1 MTVSIE
7 KTLARLD
14 QLTKE
19 ESSAFYQQL
28 SEHIN
33 WMINNRFEE
42 LVQVL
47 YRLDVDEKKL
57 KILLSE
63 SEDKNAADII
73 TSLIIERQLQKLKHE
88 NNKAP
93 IRAFRKTKVGNHGSP
108 IDQYC
113 LALSNNCLL
122 FRAAFVKSYLSYQFP
137 GSFQAL
143 FFYNPFK
150 EYL

>member
-14 QLTKE
+14 RLTKE

-73 TSLIIERQLQKLKHE
+73 TSLIIERQLQKLKT
-88 NNKAP
+88 
-93 IRAFRKTKVGNHGSP
+93 RKQQGSDP
-108 IDQYC
+108 SIPQDE
-113 LALSNNCLL
+113 SW
-122 FRAAFVKSYLSYQFP
+122 
-137 GSFQAL
+137 
-143 FFYNPFK
+143 
-150 EYL
+150 